1 MLNKILLHD
10 KMYEELVAV
19 NLIFKDYFTPFVVM
33 VSHYEAIHSDKLKN
47 KEKNDI

>member
-1 MLNKILLHD
+1 MLNQIMLHH

-19 NLIFKDYFTPFVVM
+19 NLSFKDYFTPFVVM

-47 KEKNDI
+47 K